1 MGQDVIIKPQPT
13 PIFPLIFKS
22 LDASSEFEDSNCDV
36 CKIFFSQL
44 IVANGNDRNINEKK
58 LI

>member
-1 MGQDVIIKPQPT
+1 MGQDIIIKPQPT
-13 PIFPLIFKS
+13 PIIDKS

>member
-1 MGQDVIIKPQPT
+1 MGQDIIINGKHY
-13 PIFPLIFKS
+13 PIIYKS
-22 LDASSEFEDSNCDV
+22 LDASSEFEDSNCNV

>member
-1 MGQDVIIKPQPT
+1 MGQDIIKPQPT
-13 PIFPLIFKS
+13 PIIDKS

>member
-1 MGQDVIIKPQPT
+1 MGQEEIIINGKHY
-13 PIFPLIFKS
+13 PIIYKS
-22 LDASSEFEDSNCDV
+22 LDASSEFEDSNCNV